1 MQVVENA
8 TYVFLKVLTVRTH
21 LTSLKAFHTVK
32 IRMTIPRA
40 LQKRVQLANDVS
52 RRSNIITLGY
62 VLETTAN
69 TRPTVALGPGAS
81 R

>member
-1 MQVVENA
+1 MKVIENA

-32 IRMTIPRA
+32 IRIIMPRA

-52 RRSNIITLGY
+52 RRSNKITLEY